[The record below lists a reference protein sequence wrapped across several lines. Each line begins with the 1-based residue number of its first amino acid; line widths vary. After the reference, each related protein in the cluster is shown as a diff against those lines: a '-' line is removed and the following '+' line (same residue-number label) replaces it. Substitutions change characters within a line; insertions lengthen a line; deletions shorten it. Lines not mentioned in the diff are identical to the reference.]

1 MTPISSTKIVWSG
14 NIKNIWKQHPQPKLS
29 DQGAAARDQPVLHWE
44 YEQVGQWE
52 VPHLYTFYFILY
64 FILYRFHFFHH
75 LAQSYDCFDIWL
87 KWQILFSGCSD
98 CEFEIYYLKKIFVYA
113 DGKNVSGTSVRRAI
127 LLANRFTT
135 SIWKFGVRDTHPS
148 TCNTAL
154 RSKDFGRLRQQYHI
168 ED

>member
-1 MTPISSTKIVWSG
+1 MIREYQEYMKTTSSTAIVWSG
-14 NIKNIWKQHPQPKLS
+14 SCSTWPASSPLRVRAS
-29 DQGAAARDQPVLHWE
+29 RT
-44 YEQVGQWE
+44 VGGSAS
-52 VPHLYTFYFILY
+52 LYFILY
-64 FILYRFHFFHH
+64 TLLYRFHFFHH

-87 KWQILFSGCSD
+87 EWQILFSGCSD

-168 ED
+168 EN